1 MTRFWWKRGA
11 VVAGTVVLAAGVVA
25 GCGGG
30 DTSTGGA
37 AEGGGITTAA
47 SAQGADDVATVPLS
61 DGSQAVVASYT
72 PEVGQ
77 DNAAGGTRVQAKVGD
92 LVALLVPPAFSNAQ
106 WTATGGTADGTV
118 AELVGQGTAKIT
130 PEAGGTDPGYYAFTY
145 RATAAGQGTL
155 SFREEPTDSGTTAA
169 PAGIAVTY
177 TLVVSE

>member
-1 MTRFWWKRGA
+1 M
-11 VVAGTVVLAAGVVA
+11 LAAGVLA

-30 DTSTGGA
+30 DSATTGA
-37 AEGGGITTAA
+37 AGGGITTAA

-92 LVALLVPPAFSNAQ
+92 VVALLVPPAFSDAQ
-106 WTATGGTADGTV
+106 WTAEGGTADGTV

-130 PEAGGTDPGYYAFTY
+130 PKSGGTDPGYYSFTY
-145 RATAAGQGTL
+145 RATAAGEGTL
-155 SFREEPTDSGTTAA
+155 AFREE
-169 PAGIAVTY
+169 
-177 TLVVSE
+177 